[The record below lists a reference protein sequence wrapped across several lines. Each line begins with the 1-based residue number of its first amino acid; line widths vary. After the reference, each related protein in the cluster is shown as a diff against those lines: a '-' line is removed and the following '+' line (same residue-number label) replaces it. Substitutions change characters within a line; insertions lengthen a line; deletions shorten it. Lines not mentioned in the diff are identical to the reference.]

1 MILNKTKQILK
12 YVLLDYIAAALV
24 WFTLFWYRKNNID
37 TAHIDY
43 RTPFLADIKLI
54 LGIVIIPTFW
64 IVIYHFT
71 GFYNQIFKRS
81 RLREL
86 NQTFLTSFFGCLFLF
101 FTLLLDDS
109 VGNYKAYY
117 KTFFLLFFLQFF
129 LTYIG
134 RFILSS
140 ITNYK
145 IQKRIIGFPTIL
157 IGSNSKSLQLYKDL
171 INSKISN
178 GFIFKGYVSVDNE
191 NEEVLKDHIPS
202 LGSYSNLDKIIE
214 QYQIEDLVIAL
225 ENEDHHLLNNIFTIV
240 ENKPIDIKI
249 IPDMYSVFTRMVK
262 LNNILGAVL
271 IDIDFEV
278 MPIWQK
284 NAKRLLDILFSILVI
299 FVCSPLFI
307 ILGILVKITS
317 KGPVF
322 YKQERIGLYGKP
334 FFIIKFRTMFT
345 NAESSGPQ
353 LSKENDPRITP
364 IGKLL
369 RKTRLDEFPQFYN
382 VLIGEMSVVGP
393 RPERKFFIDQIV
405 KIAPYYNRLHKVKPG
420 ITSWG
425 QVKYG
430 YAENIEQ
437 MIERLYYDILY
448 IENISLALD
457 FKIMV
462 YTVLIMIQGRGK

>member
-1 MILNKTKQILK
+1 M
-12 YVLLDYIAAALV
+12 LDYLASALV
-24 WFTLFWYRKNNID
+24 WFILFWYRKNNID

-64 IVIYHFT
+64 LIIYHFT

-101 FTLLLDDS
+101 FALLLDDS

-117 KTFFLLFFLQFF
+117 KTFFLLFSLQFVLTF
-129 LTYIG
+129 LG

-145 IQKRIIGFPTIL
+145 IQKRTFGFPTVL
-157 IGSNSKSLQLYKDL
+157 IGSNNKSLQLYKDL

-191 NEEVLKDHIPS
+191 NEQTLKEFIPY
-202 LGSYSNLDKIIE
+202 LGSYKNLDKIIE
-214 QYQIEDLVIAL
+214 YQQIEDLVIAL

-284 NAKRLLDILFSILVI
+284 NAKRLLDIVFSVFVIL
-299 FVCSPLFI
+299 VCSPLFL
-307 ILGILVKITS
+307 ILGILVKTTS
-317 KGPVF
+317 KGSIF

-364 IGKLL
+364 IGKFL

-393 RPERKFFIDQIV
+393 RPERRFFIDQIV